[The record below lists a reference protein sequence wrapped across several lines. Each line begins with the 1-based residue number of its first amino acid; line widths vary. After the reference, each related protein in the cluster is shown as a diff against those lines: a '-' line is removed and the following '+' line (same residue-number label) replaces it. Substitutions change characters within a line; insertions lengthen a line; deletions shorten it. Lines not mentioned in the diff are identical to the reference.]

1 VSRSDSDGDR
11 RRWIAART
19 LVVIGS
25 LVVMLALVAAY
36 ARQSVVN
43 SDQFANRAT
52 DALRDDSVRSLI
64 AEKITDEVVLKN
76 KPDLVAARPLI
87 ESIASGV
94 VGGRAFTG
102 LFRKAVRDVHAA
114 LFQQDRDTVTLT
126 IADVGTVLVAALQAV
141 RPDLAKQIAS
151 SSRVEVLHDDIG
163 SFSASMPHLADQ
175 IKLLALLLVL
185 LAVALVGAALWIS
198 PDTRTT
204 VVELG
209 LGLAVAGG
217 VIVVAYGILR
227 SVAVNHVHGPDQQA
241 AAKAVWDA
249 FVGDLRTAAWILAG
263 AGAVMTAAASSLVK
277 PLPFGQPVRVAGTW
291 IAREPEATA
300 WRLVRGL
307 AFVAAGV
314 IVLVDRDDVLT
325 VLLSAVGIYLV
336 YEGVSMLLRLAA
348 RRSTG
353 WRAPRPV
360 RSGGSAF
367 AGARPA
373 CSPRSRSWP

>member
-1 VSRSDSDGDR
+1 
-11 RRWIAART
+11 
-19 LVVIGS
+19 
-25 LVVMLALVAAY
+25 MLALVAAY

-52 DALRDDSVRSLI
+52 DALRDDTVRSLI

-87 ESIASGV
+87 ESVASGV

-126 IADVGTVLVAALQAV
+126 IADVGTVLAAALQAV

-163 SFSASMPHLADQ
+163 SFSASMAHLADQ

-185 LAVALVGAALWIS
+185 LAIALVGAALWIS

-249 FVGDLRTAAWILAG
+249 FLGDLRTAAWILAG

-336 YEGVSMLLRLAA
+336 YEGVSMLLRLVYSEEEH
-348 RRSTG
+348 RMS
-353 WRAPRPV
+353 RAE
-360 RSGGSAF
+360 
-367 AGARPA
+367 AGAER
-373 CSPRSRSWP
+373 RFR